1 MASTKDGSSSGTAT
15 VTEEVRQSTEQLKQ
29 TAQQKAGEMTEQTKQ
44 QATSLAEGQKSQAT
58 QNLDSISGALRST
71 EQQLHSDGQKVAAQA
86 VTMAASQVEKLSG
99 YLQSHSVSEM
109 VGEAEAFAR
118 RQPAAFLGG
127 AFVLG
132 FALSRFLKSTPS
144 QGSSPSSYGS
154 YSSDSSY
161 GTGGMYGSGDVYGTS
176 GSYAS
181 AGSYAP
187 TTDVEFV
194 PEDVSGMPSSTDYLE
209 DPSGANDGISS

>member
-109 VGEAEAFAR
+109 
-118 RQPAAFLGG
+118 AACGLPGRG
-127 AFVLG
+127 LC
-132 FALSRFLKSTPS
+132 SRFRAVALPQEHTFSRIQP
-144 QGSSPSSYGS
+144 
-154 YSSDSSY
+154 
-161 GTGGMYGSGDVYGTS
+161 
-176 GSYAS
+176 
-181 AGSYAP
+181 
-187 TTDVEFV
+187 
-194 PEDVSGMPSSTDYLE
+194 
-209 DPSGANDGISS
+209 